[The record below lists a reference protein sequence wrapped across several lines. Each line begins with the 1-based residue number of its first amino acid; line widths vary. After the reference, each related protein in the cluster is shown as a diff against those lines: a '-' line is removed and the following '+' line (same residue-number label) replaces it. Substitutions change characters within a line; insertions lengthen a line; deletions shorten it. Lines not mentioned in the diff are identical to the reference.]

1 MVLLLHKS
9 RAYRDGTR
17 LVLVTRQ
24 FDAWEAAALLVAAG
38 ILFYLGY
45 QLGRVSTLAPHHIH
59 GAAHGRF
66 GAFKQEDGLPSK
78 WKVERLQWTDGRGL
92 SPTGST
98 AGSSKE

>member
-1 MVLLLHKS
+1 MDLLLHKS

-17 LVLVTRQ
+17 LVLVTKQ

-45 QLGRVSTLAPHHIH
+45 QLGRVSTLAPHHVH
-59 GAAHGRF
+59 GVAYGRF
-66 GAFKQEDGLPSK
+66 GSFKQEDGLPSQ
-78 WKVERLQWTDGRGL
+78 WKVERFQSNDDRVPL
-92 SPTGST
+92 PTGST